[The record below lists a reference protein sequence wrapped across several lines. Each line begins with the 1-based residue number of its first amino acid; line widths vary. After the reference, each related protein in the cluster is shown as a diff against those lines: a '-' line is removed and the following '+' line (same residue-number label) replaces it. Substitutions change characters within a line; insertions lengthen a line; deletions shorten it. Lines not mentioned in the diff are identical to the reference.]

1 MPHRPQRDVPKS
13 TCLGED
19 QSGSTHSG
27 LPNLKSMRKDLFGDI
42 HFFQTDLGVIVGS
55 VGLLILWLLLAG
67 RGYRIGNLIAGAIKQ
82 PLLLGLG
89 ASLYLGWFSRLIIE
103 RIAPFDERSV

>member
-1 MPHRPQRDVPKS
+1 MPKS

-27 LPNLKSMRKDLFGDI
+27 LPHLKSMRKDLFGDI

-55 VGLLILWLLLAG
+55 VGLLILWL
-67 RGYRIGNLIAGAIKQ
+67 Q
-82 PLLLGLG
+82 
-89 ASLYLGWFSRLIIE
+89 ASNNRCCWGWGH
-103 RIAPFDERSV
+103 RSTWVGSPS